1 MKNLISYL
9 LFAVLLVSCGKPS
22 SKKESVITKVVKEN
36 VLIDKLKHKKNTTI
50 TISTKATILS
60 VREELIM
67 PSDYLTT
74 AMTVKTIKND
84 TLVFLDMNGFEK
96 FLGKEISIKYKLKL
110 GEKLLVCFDCNS
122 FTEKISNY
130 DITTFTSE
138 VKFKKLQ
145 LKKYIQDAYIDIAS
159 TFVMNTENGSTV
171 KFLSSN
177 NELASD
183 SIKMAS
189 SFFNYGIV
197 TTYYPELQNR
207 KELEELL
214 K

>member
-1 MKNLISYL
+1 
-9 LFAVLLVSCGKPS
+9 
-22 SKKESVITKVVKEN
+22 
-36 VLIDKLKHKKNTTI
+36 
-50 TISTKATILS
+50 
-60 VREELIM
+60 
-67 PSDYLTT
+67 
-74 AMTVKTIKND
+74 
-84 TLVFLDMNGFEK
+84 MNGFEK
-96 FLGKEISIKYKLKL
+96 FVGKDISIKYKLKL
-110 GEKLLVCFDCNS
+110 GEKLLVCLDCNS
-122 FTEKISNY
+122 FTEKVANY

-159 TFVMNTENGSTV
+159 TFVMNTENGSTE

>member
-36 VLIDKLKHKKNTTI
+36 VLIDKLKHKKNTT
-50 TISTKATILS
+50 TVISTKVTILS

-96 FLGKEISIKYKLKL
+96 FVGKDISIKYKLKL
-110 GEKLLVCFDCNS
+110 GEKLLVCFNCNS
-122 FTEKISNY
+122 FSEKVANY

-138 VKFKKLQ
+138 VKFKKLR

-171 KFLSSN
+171 KFLSNN

>member
-9 LFAVLLVSCGKPS
+9 IFAVLLVSCGKPS

-84 TLVFLDMNGFEK
+84 TLVFFRYEWL
-96 FLGKEISIKYKLKL
+96 
-110 GEKLLVCFDCNS
+110 
-122 FTEKISNY
+122 
-130 DITTFTSE
+130 
-138 VKFKKLQ
+138 
-145 LKKYIQDAYIDIAS
+145 
-159 TFVMNTENGSTV
+159 
-171 KFLSSN
+171 
-177 NELASD
+177 
-183 SIKMAS
+183 
-189 SFFNYGIV
+189 
-197 TTYYPELQNR
+197 
-207 KELEELL
+207 
-214 K
+214 